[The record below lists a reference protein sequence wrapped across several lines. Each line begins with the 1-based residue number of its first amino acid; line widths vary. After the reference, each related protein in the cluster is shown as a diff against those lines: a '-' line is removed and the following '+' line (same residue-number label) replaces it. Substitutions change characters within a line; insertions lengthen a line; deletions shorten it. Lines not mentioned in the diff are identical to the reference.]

1 MAGENDKKQLNDI
14 CGIYFYESANVL
26 IFTKFI
32 CANCKNISKL
42 CEFNLLKVTSYE
54 WSVHNLKFFWLF
66 LQKSV
71 FPTYF

>member
-1 MAGENDKKQLNDI
+1 MAGENDKRQLNDI

-32 CANCKNISKL
+32 CANCKNVSKL

-54 WSVHNLKFFWLF
+54 
-66 LQKSV
+66 
-71 FPTYF
+71 